1 MPWCLTRLWSFRH
14 NSFPLEGKPYAI
26 VSSGAFQI
34 PEEAVEA
41 VKGRMNAYK
50 ALFVGSVEYKFR
62 GNHNKYVE
70 ILKRVLETN
79 AWSGFGYLSA
89 EVDMKK
95 IKG

>member
-1 MPWCLTRLWSFRH
+1 MKMFKGEIEPEDILS
-14 NSFPLEGKPYAI
+14 GKGDDDQLSL
-26 VSSGAFQI
+26 VTSGFGVA
-34 PEEAVEA
+34 
-41 VKGRMNAYK
+41 N
-50 ALFVGSVEYKFR
+50 EYKFR